1 MDSKK
6 VIKKFQYEESK
17 WLSKATKYS
26 SSDTFNILKNKA
38 LTKVQSGGNKFKDGY
53 STVTRFL
60 KMIHDFFKN
69 DFLLEKKE
77 LLLMLAGLVYFI
89 SPIDIVPDF
98 IPFVG
103 LLDDFAVL
111 AFIAKRLSGTMDKYE
126 EYVNEDKNKNYIDV
140 ESEEV

>member
-1 MDSKK
+1 MENKK
-6 VIKKFQYEESK
+6 VISKFKLEESK
-17 WLSKATKYS
+17 WLLKAKKYS
-26 SSDTFNILKNKA
+26 SSDTFNTLKDKA
-38 LTKVQSGGNKFKDGY
+38 LIKVQSGGNKFKDGY
-53 STVTRFL
+53 STVTHFV

-111 AFIAKRLSGTMDKYE
+111 AFIAKRLSGTMDNYE
-126 EYVNEDKNKNYIDV
+126 EYVNEDKTGNYIDV
-140 ESEEV
+140 ESEEI